1 MIQNPSEENY
11 QMKISITKVS
21 RKLSILLFWMLI
33 WELCSLFV
41 NKPILLP
48 SPIEV
53 LKILFLLML
62 KASFWK
68 SVFSSIL
75 RVIFGLFLSIGIGIL
90 IGIIAGLNKFIEE
103 LLEPLTVGIK
113 STPVMSIVIL
123 ALVWF
128 KSSYV
133 AVFTTI
139 LVCFPIIYTNVLQ
152 GIKSV
157 DMQLIQM
164 ANVYNV
170 KTKYI
175 IRDIYLPSIK
185 SFIIS
190 GVLMCL
196 GLGWKVSVTSE
207 VLSMPKYS
215 IGLNLLNSKSTLETA
230 ELFAWT
236 IVVVLLSFI
245 FELAF
250 KSYVKRKDTLK

>member
-1 MIQNPSEENY
+1 
-11 QMKISITKVS
+11 MKISITKVS
-21 RKLSILLFWMLI
+21 RKISILLFWILI

-48 SPIEV
+48 SPTEV
-53 LKILFLLML
+53 SKILILLMI

-68 SVFSSIL
+68 SIFTSISN
-75 RVIFGLFLSIGIGIL
+75 VIFGLFISISIGIV
-90 IGIIAGLNKFIEE
+90 IGVAAGLNKFFEE
-103 LLEPLTVGIK
+103 FLEPLIVCVK

-128 KSSYV
+128 KSSHV
-133 AVFTTI
+133 AIFTAI

-157 DMQLIQM
+157 DIQLIQM
-164 ANVYNV
+164 AKVYNV
-170 KTKYI
+170 KGIYI
-175 IRDIYLPSIK
+175 IKDIYLPSIK
-185 SFIIS
+185 NFIIS

-196 GLGWKVSVTSE
+196 GLGWKVTVTSE
-207 VLSMPKYS
+207 VLSMPRYS
-215 IGLNLLNSKSTLETA
+215 IGLNLLNAKATLETA

-245 FELAF
+245 FELIF
-250 KSYVKRKDTLK
+250 KSYIKKNNN

>member
-1 MIQNPSEENY
+1 
-11 QMKISITKVS
+11 MKISITKVS
-21 RKLSILLFWMLI
+21 RKISILLFWILI

-48 SPIEV
+48 SPTEV
-53 LKILFLLML
+53 SKILILLMI

-68 SVFSSIL
+68 SIFTSISN
-75 RVIFGLFLSIGIGIL
+75 VIFGLFISISIGIV
-90 IGIIAGLNKFIEE
+90 IGVAAGLNKFFEE
-103 LLEPLTVGIK
+103 FLEPLLVCVK

-133 AVFTTI
+133 AIFTAI

-157 DMQLIQM
+157 DIQLIQM
-164 ANVYNV
+164 AKVYNV
-170 KTKYI
+170 KGIYI
-175 IRDIYLPSIK
+175 IKDIYLPSIK
-185 SFIIS
+185 NFIIS

-196 GLGWKVSVTSE
+196 GLGWKVTVTSE
-207 VLSMPKYS
+207 VLSMPRYS
-215 IGLNLLNSKSTLETA
+215 IGLNLLNAKATLETA

-245 FELAF
+245 FELIF
-250 KSYVKRKDTLK
+250 KSYIKKNNN